1 MTTTKLL
8 ATRCGEL
15 LRAAT
20 RDDREAQDDDAL
32 IAALEQLLQ
41 RLAQSAEPIG
51 ADDRLLLRE
60 LLDWDLSAGEST
72 RKRSTQTRLLVLR
85 WHLVAEAIRRPS
97 TPDDALAVDAV
108 VTRMESDRFAALDVQ
123 SSLAMTLVRGL
134 ESGFFTMR
142 SGVLHLVK
150 QFYVT
155 QHDAK
160 TRDALSVCLRQRLGT
175 KDEVKA
181 LVNAGLCRALLQTA
195 LDALRAEAALARLQ
209 GEAVDDEDPDS
220 ADATSVAL
228 LRNCVDVFRQ
238 MSSLV
243 CPSHAAHSSRETHDL
258 RALCESV
265 VVLGL
270 SRVTIVLEEVVRLLQ
285 MLVEYAPSESILVTD
300 TPDTRGVLD
309 KLATLTTTTKP
320 TIADAGLAQLC
331 RGLHGR
337 LVPKIDAFERQHG
350 SLVGLPTDDDDDD
363 KEDGD
368 ALERNVE
375 RAAERELERAALCKT
390 RGNAFFQ
397 RGNVCT
403 ARVFYRRAIALLRK
417 AEMQAEQCLSSL
429 ARDDLLA
436 QCSVGAS
443 VLVLQPDGS
452 RRGAMIAD
460 VEGDSIEVIYD
471 GDGDENEE
479 EEEDVVPLTR
489 IRLRLPT
496 ALLHRF
502 LTLHVD
508 CAMNMGKVFAQ
519 LSDHENAVQCFSH
532 ALEKQPHHI
541 AALYQRGLAHMA
553 LHDLR
558 SAQQDLWSAHQ
569 RCRAWKIAAHG
580 DGDELSRE
588 KQQKEALL
596 GQITA
601 AYKKLQALHANK
613 KKVDKKLIKQMM
625 NYLSTVPGL
634 QDQSG

>member
-15 LRAAT
+15 LRAAM

-72 RKRSTQTRLLVLR
+72 RKRSTQTRLLALR
-85 WHLVAEAIRRPS
+85 WRLVAEAIRRPS

-108 VTRMESDRFAALDVQ
+108 VARMESDRFAALDVQ

-142 SGVLHLVK
+142 SGVLDLVK
-150 QFYVT
+150 QYYVT

-160 TRDALSVCLRQRLGT
+160 TRDALSSCLRQRLGT
-175 KDEVKA
+175 KDEAKA

-220 ADATSVAL
+220 ADAASVAL

-243 CPSHAAHSSRETHDL
+243 CPSQAARSSRETHDL

-285 MLVEYAPSESILVTD
+285 MLVEYAPSDRVTIVLEEVVRLLQMLVEYAPSESILVTD
-300 TPDTRGVLD
+300 TPDARGVLD
-309 KLATLTTTTKP
+309 KLTTLTTTPKP

-417 AEMQAEQCLSSL
+417 AEMQAEQRLSSL

-479 EEEDVVPLTR
+479 EDVVPLTR

-519 LSDHENAVQCFSH
+519 LSDHENA
-532 ALEKQPHHI
+532 
-541 AALYQRGLAHMA
+541 G
-553 LHDLR
+553 
-558 SAQQDLWSAHQ
+558 
-569 RCRAWKIAAHG
+569 
-580 DGDELSRE
+580 
-588 KQQKEALL
+588 
-596 GQITA
+596 
-601 AYKKLQALHANK
+601 
-613 KKVDKKLIKQMM
+613 
-625 NYLSTVPGL
+625 
-634 QDQSG
+634 